1 MLEHRHVLQS
11 TKEVHSKHL
20 AKSCKEKSA
29 GKKWKQAQM
38 FKILT
43 LCPIKS
49 AESSMKDS
57 QKSGPKEWDA
67 IMQRWCLIFY
77 ENGIAFNKAA
87 SSSFAFVIEERMKFA
102 R

>member
-1 MLEHRHVLQS
+1 
-11 TKEVHSKHL
+11 
-20 AKSCKEKSA
+20 
-29 GKKWKQAQM
+29 
-38 FKILT
+38 
-43 LCPIKS
+43 
-49 AESSMKDS
+49 MKDS